1 VTRKPLIAGNWKMN
15 LNHLEAIA
23 HVQRLAFSLNEEDFE
38 EVDVLVLPPFTDM
51 RSVQTLI
58 DADRLRIAF
67 GAQDLSDKDN
77 GAYTGQISGVFLS
90 KLGCKYALTGHS
102 ERRGINA
109 ESSELVMQ
117 KTKAALRNNITP
129 IVCVGEPSDIRKNGN
144 HVTYTLDQLEQS
156 LSDLTKE
163 MIKDIAIAYEPVW
176 AIGTGEIATPQDAE
190 QMVLEIRNW
199 LVDRTSL
206 TIAQGVRILYG
217 GSVKSSTAAG
227 IMAMPN
233 IDVLLVGG
241 ASIDPDEFVGICRY
255 RLAGV

>member
-1 VTRKPLIAGNWKMN
+1 
-15 LNHLEAIA
+15 
-23 HVQRLAFSLNEEDFE
+23 
-38 EVDVLVLPPFTDM
+38 
-51 RSVQTLI
+51 
-58 DADRLRIAF
+58 
-67 GAQDLSDKDN
+67 
-77 GAYTGQISGVFLS
+77 
-90 KLGCKYALTGHS
+90 
-102 ERRGINA
+102 
-109 ESSELVMQ
+109 MQ

-233 IDVLLVGG
+233 IDGLLVGG